1 MRTAP
6 KFSDGHQPTTS
17 LNTSDTTK
25 RQQKSLANYS
35 KLLTG
40 YRLTGAGSLALQRR
54 RPSMWPGAP
63 RSMPD
68 GSFLA
73 RAASALSVRPHVA
86 SRLSI
91 LCSTNC
97 STNSPSGVCR
107 RHDRFEPSPF
117 SRSRRRKGRGEA
129 RGAGAGHSRRGCV
142 PASPVV
148 GVRRQP
154 PARVPFGSAGRAD
167 VRTARPLAFGV
178 HTEPIRDV

>member
-54 RPSMWPGAP
+54 RPAMWPGAP
-63 RSMPD
+63 RSMPE

-73 RAASALSVRPHVA
+73 RAASVLFTRTHVA

-91 LCSTNC
+91 LCSSRS
-97 STNSPSGVCR
+97 STNSPSGVS
-107 RHDRFEPSPF
+107 RHRDRTGPSPF
-117 SRSRRRKGRGEA
+117 TRSRRRKGRVGA

-167 VRTARPLAFGV
+167 VRTARPLAFSV
-178 HTEPIRDV
+178 HT